1 MLAYNV
7 CIKENPQVVHSP
19 HSAMLAPPPPPKKK
33 HNINNPDALLI
44 ISA

>member
-7 CIKENPQVVHSP
+7 RIKENPQVVHSP
-19 HSAMLAPPPPPKKK
+19 PLCNARPPSPPQKK

>member
-7 CIKENPQVVHSP
+7 CIKENPQVVHF
-19 HSAMLAPPPPPKKK
+19 PPPPTLHRSPPQKK

>member
-19 HSAMLAPPPPPKKK
+19 PLCTAPPHKKK

>member
-19 HSAMLAPPPPPKKK
+19 PHSAPLPPPPQKK